1 MNLNESS
8 PVSIFSSSLAFREVD
23 CLSSLPNARLL
34 SKYLASMPLPN
45 NVDTDTDDSSK
56 MLPKSYQPSEYD
68 VVCGRGKGFYNKPG
82 NRRFRSIV
90 STYIDDYESCKSK
103 IDKSL
108 ILGQIVDRVREQ
120 DNGRARFLKYDTKLK
135 CWCVLTNDQ
144 AREKVG
150 HAIRECVQ
158 STKDKQINEAKQLQL
173 QKQEEY
179 HQLHI
184 LTQMLFS
191 S

>member
-1 MNLNESS
+1 MLMV
-8 PVSIFSSSLAFREVD
+8 PVVVFVAGSFCGCSFEGIVVVAV
-23 CLSSLPNARLL
+23 LL
-34 SKYLASMPLPN
+34 SVASVLA
-45 NVDTDTDDSSK
+45 V
-56 MLPKSYQPSEYD
+56 
-68 VVCGRGKGFYNKPG
+68 RG

-120 DNGRARFLKYDTKLK
+120 DNGRARFLKYDSKLK